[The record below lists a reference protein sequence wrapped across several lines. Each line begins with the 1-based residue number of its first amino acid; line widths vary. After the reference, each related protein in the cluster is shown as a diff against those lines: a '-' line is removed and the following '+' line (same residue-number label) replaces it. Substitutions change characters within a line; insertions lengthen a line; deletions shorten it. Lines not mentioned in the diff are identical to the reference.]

1 VRGNGIVSYVDTN
14 GMHGQVVSTVSKN
27 SRNQNSSA
35 RRRELEHSLTQ
46 QRPRNSETQ
55 KLRNSMCS
63 HCVQKSKFQI
73 QRELQNCQN
82 CQNCSIAIKKK
93 RMMNNAQRRQSQSL
107 KNSNRIQESKIH
119 HFVQCAES
127 QNSQKFTKIH
137 KIPNCQ
143 NAKFQKHSQKA
154 QKQQSTIQQFSQH
167 PRIQNS
173 VLATQW
179 VAGSAHMHACE
190 VSQSVSR
197 HVPRTHPPTHPL
209 THSHRTA
216 QRSDGR
222 QGPPYILS
230 QSLTYS
236 LTHSLTQ
243 SVGQ

>member
-1 VRGNGIVSYVDTN
+1 MSYVDTN

-27 SRNQNSSA
+27 SRNQNPEFRIPVPEGENSST
-35 RRRELEHSLTQ
+35 HSLSNE
-46 QRPRNSETQ
+46 RETQ

-190 VSQSVSR
+190 VSQSVSQSAR
-197 HVPRTHPPTHPL
+197 AAYPPTHPPTH
-209 THSHRTA
+209 S
-216 QRSDGR
+216 Q
-222 QGPPYILS
+222 PPYCPA
-230 QSLTYS
+230 Q
-236 LTHSLTQ
+236 
-243 SVGQ
+243 